1 MSEAGRREG
10 DAEQLVADTTLAR
23 RELGWQP
30 QYSDLETI
38 VTHAWQW
45 ERSGH
50 GARRRMQDRV
60 TH

>member
-1 MSEAGRREG
+1 
-10 DAEQLVADTTLAR
+10 VWADTTAAR

-30 QYSDLETI
+30 QFSDLETI

-50 GARRRMQDRV
+50 AARRRSTDRV
-60 TH
+60 AH